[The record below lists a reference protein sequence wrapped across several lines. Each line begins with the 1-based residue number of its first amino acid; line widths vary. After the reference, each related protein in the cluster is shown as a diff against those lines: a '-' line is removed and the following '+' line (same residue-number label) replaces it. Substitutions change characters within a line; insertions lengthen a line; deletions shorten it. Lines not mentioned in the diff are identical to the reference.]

1 MTDSVRLVELR
12 FPSRSD
18 RLRMVREVV
27 RQAGSITGIHV
38 DETERMVIAVNEA
51 CMNVIQHAYGSDA
64 GGDIVLDV
72 LLGDSSLEFRLIDF
86 AEQIE
91 DRSCIKSRD
100 LDDIRP
106 GGLGVHMIS
115 EVMDEVSYQD
125 GPDGIG
131 NMLIMKKSLELS
143 PGRKS

>member
-1 MTDSVRLVELR
+1 MTDFSRLVEIR

-18 RLRMVREVV
+18 RLRMVREIV
-27 RQAGSITGIHV
+27 RQACSITGIHV

-51 CMNVIQHAYGSDA
+51 CMNIIQHAYGDDVI
-64 GGDIVLDV
+64 GDVELDV
-72 LLGDSSLEFRLIDF
+72 LIEDDSLVFKLMDF
-86 AEQIE
+86 AEQIK

-106 GGLGVHMIS
+106 GGLGVHLIC

-131 NMLIMKKSLELS
+131 NMLIMKKKLDVT
-143 PGRKS
+143 P